1 MEWFQYKPINLE
13 GRSFRLV
20 RLLRAENGPVQ
31 CELFDAW
38 LDDEIRPE
46 YEALSYT
53 WGNTQK
59 LDTIKVN
66 GKMMAVT
73 ENLSLG
79 LQNLRYHHQ
88 DRILWIDA
96 ICIDQ
101 TNHKERGHQVLQMAM
116 IYKKAEQVF
125 VWLGPAT
132 ELTDAFFDCMS
143 EVEKEAVNHVCRDW
157 KVSDKRWLSMWKT
170 AMSTMDRQQM
180 ISGSSYQQ
188 CWGLQELLT
197 RAWFDRVWIIQEVAN
212 ARIARVS
219 CGAKSVSARIFA
231 LSPVLLDVR
240 PSPHCQAILD
250 VMPGPTRNYSWW
262 TQSHDLHTLLVK
274 FRGSRASDP
283 RDKIFAL
290 LGVSSD
296 GSTPDAPQLDYD
308 QSETEVIQNTI
319 TFLLN
324 LRDGAFSSPEWTLSD
339 FLEKLERLGDEVLLW
354 AAAHGITSTVK
365 ALLHSGKA
373 LLEFQGRSET
383 PLLLALE
390 NGHMHVVKLLLE
402 TDKTEINVQN
412 SKGQT
417 PLLLAL
423 ERGYDEIVERIL
435 KISNVDPSC
444 QDPKGLTPLP
454 LAAEHE
460 HEGVTKLLLEEAETD
475 VNRPSSN
482 GETPLLLAAQNG
494 HVAVAR
500 LLLGE
505 RQTDVNLHDSK
516 NRTPLM
522 FAAKEGHI
530 TIVEALLDT
539 SAANDTLEDQ
549 HGWTALWLAAIS
561 GHGATVELLLDY
573 RCKRTDKAESTQM
586 TEFLENELLA
596 RTMLKISEGREDYPL
611 CPPLEWA
618 AKKGHSTLVKLFLE
632 NGDAQV
638 RQVIKSSG
646 QTLVGLANNGLEGEL
661 KWLLGELRAHL
672 AKTATQHWASER
684 IVTASIE
691 GNSVLVGILLDSR
704 LSDDAG
710 ENQALWS
717 AAKRGI
723 EPIVRQLLDTGR
735 VDVNFGSRD
744 ASWPAPWHSSTPLW
758 QAAFNGY
765 QRVIKLLLD
774 APNIDLSAREHPHG
788 RTPLE
793 IAEMLGYS
801 PIVQLL
807 RRAENVRCWRITP
820 KDIEG

>member
-1 MEWFQYKPINLE
+1 
-13 GRSFRLV
+13 
-20 RLLRAENGPVQ
+20 
-31 CELFDAW
+31 
-38 LDDEIRPE
+38 
-46 YEALSYT
+46 
-53 WGNTQK
+53 
-59 LDTIKVN
+59 
-66 GKMMAVT
+66 
-73 ENLSLG
+73 
-79 LQNLRYHHQ
+79 
-88 DRILWIDA
+88 
-96 ICIDQ
+96 
-101 TNHKERGHQVLQMAM
+101 
-116 IYKKAEQVF
+116 
-125 VWLGPAT
+125 
-132 ELTDAFFDCMS
+132 
-143 EVEKEAVNHVCRDW
+143 
-157 KVSDKRWLSMWKT
+157 
-170 AMSTMDRQQM
+170 
-180 ISGSSYQQ
+180 
-188 CWGLQELLT
+188 
-197 RAWFDRVWIIQEVAN
+197 
-212 ARIARVS
+212 
-219 CGAKSVSARIFA
+219 
-231 LSPVLLDVR
+231 
-240 PSPHCQAILD
+240 
-250 VMPGPTRNYSWW
+250 
-262 TQSHDLHTLLVK
+262 
-274 FRGSRASDP
+274 
-283 RDKIFAL
+283 
-290 LGVSSD
+290 
-296 GSTPDAPQLDYD
+296 
-308 QSETEVIQNTI
+308 
-319 TFLLN
+319 
-324 LRDGAFSSPEWTLSD
+324 
-339 FLEKLERLGDEVLLW
+339 
-354 AAAHGITSTVK
+354 
-365 ALLHSGKA
+365 
-373 LLEFQGRSET
+373 
-383 PLLLALE
+383 
-390 NGHMHVVKLLLE
+390 
-402 TDKTEINVQN
+402 
-412 SKGQT
+412 
-417 PLLLAL
+417 
-423 ERGYDEIVERIL
+423 
-435 KISNVDPSC
+435 
-444 QDPKGLTPLP
+444 
-454 LAAEHE
+454 
-460 HEGVTKLLLEEAETD
+460 
-475 VNRPSSN
+475 
-482 GETPLLLAAQNG
+482 
-494 HVAVAR
+494 
-500 LLLGE
+500 
-505 RQTDVNLHDSK
+505 
-516 NRTPLM
+516 M